1 MVLILIFFHAFFFA
15 VLFNDSLRGI
25 EILMADNRIMM
36 IFNQELVF
44 FTVIVVA
51 VEVHIGVGF
60 LKNGIAGVFF
70 ITEHP
75 ANGCRRPATAFLGWH
90 IAAVQLICNFAGTIA
105 GKNFR
110 KDKTDDSCLCFI
122 HDQLSISSI
131 VAVGRIGN
139 LEGPILKPTLY
150 RPFAVFRNR
159 DRLTFGQSTQD

>member
-1 MVLILIFFHAFFFA
+1 M
-15 VLFNDSLRGI
+15 LFDDSLRGI

-36 IFNQELVF
+36 IFNQKLVLF
-44 FTVIVVA
+44 AVIVMA
-51 VEVHIGVGF
+51 VEVRIGIGL
-60 LKNGIAGVFF
+60 LKNDIAGVFF
-70 ITEHP
+70 ITDHP
-75 ANGCRRPATAFLGWH
+75 ANGCRRPVAAFLGWH
-90 IAAVQLICNFAGTIA
+90 IAAVQFIRNFTATLA

-122 HDQLSISSI
+122 HDQLPISSI

-139 LEGPILKPTLY
+139 IEGPILKPTLY